1 MTASP
6 NPPSSSSP
14 SPAQRTNPQV
24 ITPVASGTDL
34 NKGPIN
40 VRSSPASTHLNRP
53 STTPIPVPNFPMGMP
68 SPAATK
74 MSPART
80 PDAAPVISG
89 LEYSS
94 TPSNTTH
101 PAAVSYNMAVDSSKA
116 MPSQNLG
123 AWQQQPPNAKSVT
136 DDAVQEFPDVPGSE
150 SMEFMENM
158 MANLRRVVR
167 LDT

>member
-1 MTASP
+1 M
-6 NPPSSSSP
+6 PP
-14 SPAQRTNPQV
+14 Q
-24 ITPVASGTDL
+24 
-34 NKGPIN
+34 
-40 VRSSPASTHLNRP
+40 
-53 STTPIPVPNFPMGMP
+53 
-68 SPAATK
+68 AATK
-74 MSPART
+74 ISPART
-80 PDAAPVISG
+80 PVAVPVISG

-94 TPSNTTH
+94 TPSDTTY

-116 MPSQNLG
+116 MPPQNLG
-123 AWQQQPPNAKSVT
+123 AWQQQPPNTKSVT